1 MPNPDDKLLVMFKH
15 HALPNE
21 AKSVAAGR
29 LICDD
34 LEVIEIRR
42 PGARDFNIFPATAV
56 SHWDVDPN
64 TGGQVKISYAERFQ
78 RQYQQFK
85 LQSAQTKAGTPL
97 THAPFLTEARRAEMR
112 ALNIYTVEQL
122 AGIDGQEL
130 KNIGQGGRELKNAAM
145 AFIEESMKGVP
156 NLQLQAELEALR
168 AKNAV
173 LQEDL
178 EAAKANRID
187 AEFEGMSLDQLR
199 EYITANTGHA
209 PHGSYQRKQLM
220 RMAMDARPE
229 KAA

>member
-1 MPNPDDKLLVMFKH
+1 MPNPDDNLLVLFRN
-15 HALPNE
+15 HAVPNE

-34 LEVIEIRR
+34 MEVIDIRR
-42 PGARDFNIFPATAV
+42 PGGRDYSSYPATEFCG
-56 SHWDVDPN
+56 WTVDPN
-64 TGGQVKISYAERFQ
+64 TGGQVKVSYAERFS

-85 LQSAQTKAGTPL
+85 LQSAQTKTGTPL

-122 AGIDGQEL
+122 AAIDGQEL
-130 KNIGQGGRELKNAAM
+130 KNLGTGGRDLKNAA
-145 AFIEESMKGVP
+145 ANYVEESLRSVP
-156 NLQLQAELEALR
+156 NLQLQAELEALK

-178 EAAKANRID
+178 ESLKNGKVD
-187 AEFEGMSLDQLR
+187 GEFEGMSLDQIR
-199 EYITANTGHA
+199 EYIATNTGHA
-209 PHGSYQRKQLM
+209 PHGSYNRKTLV

-229 KAA
+229 KVA